1 MADASDYSRMLLF
14 SATLHNWI
22 TLLYC
27 QILQMILLN
36 QLAKECV
43 LPYSDTRT
51 FSLLFKPFKDRNSLS
66 RPLAKSAANASFGVL
81 TSVFLT

>member
-36 QLAKECV
+36 QLSSNGINLLWRLMLFRKCSSDV
-43 LPYSDTRT
+43 MKLP
-51 FSLLFKPFKDRNSLS
+51 
-66 RPLAKSAANASFGVL
+66 
-81 TSVFLT
+81 